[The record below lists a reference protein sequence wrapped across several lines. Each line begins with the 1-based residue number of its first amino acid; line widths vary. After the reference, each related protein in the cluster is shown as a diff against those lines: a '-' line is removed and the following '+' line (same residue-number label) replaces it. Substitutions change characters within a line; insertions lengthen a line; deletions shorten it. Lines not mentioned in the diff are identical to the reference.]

1 MVSAGQNMMMPVG
14 IVVADKKTAYVSDS
28 ASHRI
33 IQVDIRTG
41 AQKIVSS
48 NGSLTTPFGLA
59 LWGDRGLLVG
69 DPDAFDLASG
79 IIQIDLRTGAQS
91 PVTVGS
97 GSSTVTS
104 FTSAISSSSSSL
116 RTSRSARY
124 HVGYTVMW

>member
-1 MVSAGQNMMMPVG
+1 MKDFGVTK
-14 IVVADKKTAYVSDS
+14 D
-28 ASHRI
+28 
-33 IQVDIRTG
+33 QVDIRTG

-97 GSSTVTS
+97 GNLVNYRCV
-104 FTSAISSSSSSL
+104 A
-116 RTSRSARY
+116 
-124 HVGYTVMW
+124 VVP